1 MSTLILHY
9 HVKALLINSP
19 TELGGD
25 HEIFGPSAETRTE
38 FTRRHRQQ
46 PDQPNHRILLPQG
59 RRIIS
64 HRQAGQNGTGCTAC
78 LSGMAIGQILPQL
91 ANSAPSLSR

>member
-38 FTRRHRQQ
+38 FV
-46 PDQPNHRILLPQG
+46 P
-59 RRIIS
+59 IIVS
-64 HRQAGQNGTGCTAC
+64 
-78 LSGMAIGQILPQL
+78 
-91 ANSAPSLSR
+91 SLGDTDSNRTNQTTVFYHPKVAE